1 MVPKYIDA
9 TLLPL
14 GIAGQILMTYGMR
27 SQWIIW
33 IINDIV
39 NVMIF
44 WGNCIT
50 VGAGA
55 VTMLK
60 LRVELDR
67 RWFQNV
73 SPLLPQ
79 EFTLVQALDLFQ
91 TINIKRYAEYISSSV
106 RASLGTKAIKIGIA
120 SIDGVGKPKSL
131 YKLK

>member
-1 MVPKYIDA
+1 M
-9 TLLPL
+9 
-14 GIAGQILMTYGMR
+14 
-27 SQWIIW
+27 
-33 IINDIV
+33 
-39 NVMIF
+39 
-44 WGNCIT
+44 

-67 RWFQNV
+67 RWFQNI

-106 RASLGTKAIKIGIA
+106 RASLGTKGN
-120 SIDGVGKPKSL
+120 SL
-131 YKLK
+131 YRWCRKTKIFI